1 MNTIVVVG
9 GGIAGDEAARRVKK
23 EAPGERVVLITEEP
37 HPLYSA
43 CVLADYLCN
52 DIPLEQVFL
61 RGTEDYRELG
71 IESLTGAPVEA
82 WSPDRQLLHMPD
94 RELHYDKLILA
105 TGSRSFIPPLPGAN
119 LEGVIPLKTLED
131 AEKIRRTQGKSAVV
145 VGSGPVGI
153 EAALALR
160 ELGWDVTIVELMER
174 VLPRVFDAPI
184 AKLCVDHLDEAG
196 VTALVG
202 EKVMEILGDTR
213 VSGVRTDQRTIAA
226 ELAVM
231 VVGMRPEVSLAKAGG
246 LELGAMGGIVV
257 DDTMATSAPNVW
269 ACGDCVETE
278 DRLTGKRGPYML
290 WNNARLQ
297 GRVAGSNAAGVES
310 RYGGS
315 LNITTVGFEGQSGA
329 SVGYLAADLPEDEIK
344 IVHRNGHDGAMTLV
358 LRDGRLVGAQVM
370 GRTER
375 IGALMAH
382 ILRGG
387 KLDEVLQQPKT
398 AKQMR
403 EGWQLRG
410 LRRELAEI
418 L

>member
-1 MNTIVVVG
+1 MQTIVVVG
-9 GGIAGDEAARRVKK
+9 GGIAGDEAARMARK
-23 EAPGERVVLITEEP
+23 EAPGARVVLITEEP

-43 CVLADYLCN
+43 CVLADYVC
-52 DIPLEQVFL
+52 DGIPLEQVFL
-61 RGTEDYRELG
+61 RGTEEYRELG
-71 IESLTGAPVEA
+71 IESLTGVPVEGWA
-82 WSPDRQLLHMPD
+82 PERQVLRLPD
-94 RELHYDKLILA
+94 RELGYDKLILA
-105 TGSRSFIPPLPGAN
+105 TGSRPFIPPLPGAS
-119 LEGVIPLKTLED
+119 LEGVVPLKSLAD
-131 AEKIRRTQGKSAVV
+131 AEQIRRTQGRSAVV

-160 ELGWDVTIVELMER
+160 ELGWQVTIVELMER
-174 VLPRVFDAPI
+174 VLPRVFDEPMAT
-184 AKLCVDHLDEAG
+184 LCVGHLEKAG
-196 VTALVG
+196 VAVLTG
-202 EKVMEILGDTR
+202 EKVTAILGETR
-213 VSGVRTDQRTIAA
+213 VTGVRTDRRTLDA

-231 VVGMRPEVSLAKAGG
+231 VVGMRPEVTLAKAGG
-246 LELGAMGGIVV
+246 LAIGPMGGLVV

-297 GRVAGSNAAGVES
+297 GRVAGSNAAGVER

-315 LNITTVGFEGQSGA
+315 LNVTTVGFAEQSGA
-329 SVGYLAADLPEDEIK
+329 SVGYLAADLPKDRVK
-344 IVHRNGHDGAMTLV
+344 IVHRHGHDGAMTLV

-375 IGALMAH
+375 IGALTAH

-387 KLDEVLQQPKT
+387 DLKELLQPPKT

-410 LRRELAEI
+410 LRRELAG
-418 L
+418 LV